1 MAVTMDLYDIVM
13 KLAGPVQPTG
23 DHGED
28 TRRFANLK
36 ALTDMLERVLVDVRA
51 AARCANR
58 PEESMR
64 RIGMYANGFINE
76 IAEDQ

>member
-1 MAVTMDLYDIVM
+1 MAVTMDLYDIVTT
-13 KLAGPVQPTG
+13 LAGPVQPTG

-28 TRRFANLK
+28 TRRLANLK
-36 ALTDMLERVLVDVRA
+36 VLTDMLERVLVDVRD

-64 RIGMYANGFINE
+64 RIGAYANDFIND
-76 IAEDQ
+76 IAEAQ